1 MDKETRL
8 AELLQDEAFGAACK
22 NVESVEQLQALFAQN
37 GVNLTH
43 EEVVALCEQ
52 IGAQSDC
59 ELDADALDNVAGG
72 VMLSRRHIHPT
83 PDMRKLAVKLWKI
96 LFG

>member
-37 GVNLTH
+37 GVSLTH

-52 IGAQSDC
+52 FGAQHDS
-59 ELDADALDNVAGG
+59 ELDADALDNVTGG
-72 VMLSRRHIHPT
+72 VMLPRRPVLPT
-83 PDMRKLAVKLWKI
+83 PDMRKVARKLWKI
-96 LFG
+96 LFR

>member
-37 GVNLTH
+37 GVSLTH

-72 VMLSRRHIHPT
+72 LLHHHMPIRPT
-83 PDMRKLAVKLWKI
+83 HNMCKLAVKLWKI

>member
-37 GVNLTH
+37 GVHLEKKKST
-43 EEVVALCEQ
+43 L
-52 IGAQSDC
+52 
-59 ELDADALDNVAGG
+59 
-72 VMLSRRHIHPT
+72 
-83 PDMRKLAVKLWKI
+83 
-96 LFG
+96 LFLH